1 MKFFTTNPISL
12 LFFCYLFTCQTIIAQ
27 EIQWA
32 WRVLGVSS
40 EYNTGT
46 NRKPYSAKQLLA
58 APNVLPA
65 HQNSPCA
72 WQPRPQS
79 NKEWVKVG
87 YRNPQ
92 PVQQIIVAENSWAGT
107 IENVF
112 LYDTEG
118 NEFEVFKDTVTTIY
132 EDTCRIFTLT
142 IPLTAYK
149 VAALKLQL
157 NLLKVKG
164 VPQIDA
170 IGISQEIHQQFS
182 FIQLLP
188 TEEKI
193 TIEALPESVNSPY
206 NEILPMISADG
217 NTLYFDR
224 IDHPENT
231 KGTWK
236 NDDIWVSQLQNGT
249 WQPAT
254 RLPAPLNNA
263 KNNYV
268 CAVLAEGKQLLLAN
282 DYAQSEQNA
291 GGISISQRKND
302 STWTFPEKVHIENYY
317 NLSPYAEF
325 HIATTQNVLLMAI
338 EREDSEGGRDL
349 YVSFLKSDKKTWTSP
364 KNLGSVLNTAG
375 TELSPFLAYDNTT
388 LYFASNGFSG
398 YGSVDVYMTKRLDNT
413 WTNWTTPV
421 NLGQPFNTKDWDAS
435 YTLDAQG
442 EYAYFAA
449 FQGAKDSNI
458 FRAKLPTPLRP
469 SKPVVAK
476 NVQEELGF
484 TSLEKG
490 KTFRLNHIIFEQGT
504 TELLD
509 TSFKELDNLVVLL
522 QENPSMEIE
531 LRGHTDIDGS
541 PIDNMKLSKE
551 RVKLI
556 KDYLTKKGVPSQ
568 RIHTRAFGSQ
578 QPLTRQRDENSKQLN
593 RRVELR
599 IVK

>member
-1 MKFFTTNPISL
+1 MNFFTHSIL
-12 LFFCYLFTCQTIIAQ
+12 LIFCYLFICQNCIAQ

-40 EYNTGT
+40 EYQAGT
-46 NRKPYSAKQLLA
+46 NRKPHSAKQALA

-72 WQPRPQS
+72 WQPRPQ
-79 NKEWVKVG
+79 NTKEWIKVG
-87 YRNPQ
+87 FRTPQ
-92 PVQQIIVAENSWAGT
+92 VIQQIVVAENLYAGS
-107 IENVF
+107 IENIF

-118 NEFEVFKDTVTTIY
+118 NEFEVFKDTLTTITQ
-132 EDTCRIFTLT
+132 DTSKIFTLVM
-142 IPLTAYK
+142 PLTTYK

-157 NLLKVKG
+157 NLAKVKG

-170 IGISQEIHQQFS
+170 IGVASQVQQQFS
-182 FIQLLP
+182 LIQLLP
-188 TEEKI
+188 NTEEVQ
-193 TIEALPESVNSPY
+193 IEKLPESINSPY

-236 NDDIWVSQLQNGT
+236 NDDIWVSQRQNET
-249 WQPAT
+249 WQAAR
-254 RLPAPLNNA
+254 RLTAPLNNE

-282 DYAQSEQNA
+282 DYVHSEQNA
-291 GGISISQRKND
+291 GGISISQRRND
-302 STWTFPEKVHIENYY
+302 STWSFPEKVRIENYY

-325 HIATTQNVLLMAI
+325 HIAPTQNVLLMAV

-349 YVSFLKSDKKTWTSP
+349 YVSFLKSDRKTWTSP
-364 KNLGSVLNTAG
+364 KNMGNVLNTAG

-398 YGSVDVYMTKRLDNT
+398 YGSVDVYMTKRIDDT

-442 EYAYFAA
+442 EYAYFMA
-449 FQGAKDSNI
+449 FQGESNSNI

-469 SKPVVAK
+469 AAPLPNK

-504 TELLD
+504 AKLLT
-509 TSFKELDNLVVLL
+509 TSFEELDNLVVLL
-522 QENPSMEIE
+522 EENPLMEIE

-551 RVKLI
+551 RVQLI
-556 KDYLTKKGVPSQ
+556 KEYLTKKGILAQ
-568 RIHTRAFGSQ
+568 RIHTKAFGSQ
-578 QPLTRQRDENSKQLN
+578 QPLTRQRDESSKQLN

-599 IVK
+599 ILK